1 MRKYGIIAALLLA
14 GAACESGNDPDL
26 PVTTTVQVTST
37 PTQIAVNETAQASAI
52 VKDQNG
58 DPMTGKTVMWS
69 SLNPT
74 IATVNSSTG
83 LIRGVAPGNAT
94 IQGTVDDVT
103 GSATVT
109 VIQPSQVCA
118 SGPTTIDLATGGVRV
133 VSSLDS
139 KGCIKIA
146 STSAASQYVVI
157 AANTNAIPDV
167 VVNYTIKSD
176 EGETVPTTTMLAS
189 PYRFVY
195 DLPLETANQPG
206 ALQASFEAKLR
217 RMERRELD
225 LKVAQRAYAARASAR
240 ASKGISYSM
249 SFVVP
254 SVGDTRTFK
263 VPAKFDANGTYE
275 GGGCTRFTEATA
287 TVKYVSSRLIVYQDN
302 ASPANGFT
310 NTDFQEIATEF
321 DNLIYPTDVDYFGT
335 PLDLDDN
342 QRVIILY
349 TPLVNKLTPANETG
363 FVGGFF
369 FVGDL
374 FPTGTGAGQCQ
385 QSNVGEIFYALAPDP
400 TGSINSNPRTTAS
413 VRQGTRGTIAHEVQ
427 HMINGSER
435 IRHPVTEEL
444 EATWLDEALS
454 HFAEDINGRVLR
466 GLTNES
472 GNYNDSQLHANINDY
487 NAFFYQNFA
496 RFRLYLANPGKYSP
510 TSSMADTSLAVRGA
524 AWALLRYT
532 ADHYAPGGDVKAFI
546 KSLVPGP
553 DTGVVNLRS
562 KAGNVP
568 FDSLDTGWLVANF
581 ADDLGISGLATK
593 YTYKTYNMRDAVSK
607 ATNGVPGYPLTTA
620 TINGSGFVAANLQA
634 RSASGNYFVFAR
646 AANGAARTFR
656 FLNTDQTTAASFSGA
671 NFIVLRTQ

>member
-1 MRKYGIIAALLLA
+1 MRKYGIIAALLLV
-14 GAACESGNDPDL
+14 GAACDGGTDPDPL
-26 PVTTTVQVTST
+26 VTSEVLVTST

-58 DPMTGKTVMWS
+58 DPLSGKTISWS

-74 IATVNSSTG
+74 IATVTPTTG

-94 IQGTVDDVT
+94 IQGTVDGIT
-103 GSATVT
+103 GSATIT

-118 SGPTTIDLATGGVRV
+118 NGPTNVDLAPGGVQV
-133 VSSLDS
+133 VNSIDA
-139 KGCIKIA
+139 KGCIKIV
-146 STSAASQYVVI
+146 STSAASQYAVI
-157 AANTNAIPDV
+157 AANMNPLPDV
-167 VVNYTIKSD
+167 VATYTIKSD
-176 EGETVPTTTMLAS
+176 EGETVPTTTLLAS

-195 DLPLETANQPG
+195 DLSLETANQPG
-206 ALQASFEAKLR
+206 ALQASFESKLR
-217 RMERRELD
+217 QMERRELD
-225 LKVAQRAYAARASAR
+225 LKVAQQAYAAR
-240 ASKGISYSM
+240 ASKGISYSV
-249 SFVVP
+249 SLVVP
-254 SVGDTRTFK
+254 NVGDKRTFK

-287 TVKYVSSRLIVYQDN
+287 TVKHISARLIVYLDD
-302 ASPANGFT
+302 AAPANGFT

-335 PLDLDDN
+335 PLDLDEN
-342 QRVIILY
+342 QRIIILY
-349 TPLVNKLTPANETG
+349 TPLVNKLTPSGESG

-400 TGSINSNPRTTAS
+400 TGSVNNNVRSTSS

-454 HFAEDINGRVLR
+454 HFAEDVNGRVLR
-466 GLTNES
+466 GLTNEA
-472 GNYNDSQLHANINDY
+472 GNYTDAQLRVSINDY
-487 NAFFYQNFA
+487 NAFFFQNFA
-496 RFRLYLANPGKYSP
+496 RFRLYLASPGKYSP

-532 ADHYAPGGDVKAFI
+532 ADHYAPGGNVKAFI

-562 KAGNVP
+562 KAGNVS
-568 FDSLDTGWLVANF
+568 FDSLDAGWLVANF

-593 YTYKTYNMRDAVSK
+593 YTYKTYNMRDAVTK
-607 ATNGVPGYPLTTA
+607 ANPNAPVYPLTTA
-620 TINGSGFVAANLQA
+620 TVTGSGFVAANLQA
-634 RSASGNYFVFAR
+634 RSASGNYFVFSRTAG
-646 AANGAARTFR
+646 GAARSFR
-656 FLNTDQTTAASFSGA
+656 FLSADQTIAASFAGA
-671 NFIVLRTQ
+671 HLIVLRTQ